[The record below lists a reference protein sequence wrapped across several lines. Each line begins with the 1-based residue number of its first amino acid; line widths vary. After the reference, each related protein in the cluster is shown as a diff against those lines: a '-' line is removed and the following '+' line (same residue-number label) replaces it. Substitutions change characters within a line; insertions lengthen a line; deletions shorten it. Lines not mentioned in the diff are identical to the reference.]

1 MKEIIQKIQKGDKDA
16 FRLLVEKY
24 QQQAFRLAFRM
35 LGDEDDARDVVQ
47 DSFIKIWEKFN
58 TYNDKEKFSSW
69 MYRIVS
75 NTAID
80 NIRSQKRRPA
90 ISLENFIPE
99 TLATA
104 EGSIDIVLENREAG
118 KLIRLITAGLP
129 EKQQLIFS
137 LRDLQ
142 GLSQK
147 EVQEICGMAETAI
160 KSNLYH
166 ARKAIREKLSAILAY
181 ERSGA

>member
-1 MKEIIQKIQKGDKDA
+1 M
-16 FRLLVEKY
+16 LVEKY
-24 QQQAFRLAFRM
+24 QQQAFNLAFRM
-35 LGDEDDARDVVQ
+35 LGDEDEARDIVQ

-80 NIRSQKRRPA
+80 SIRSQKRRPA
-90 ISLENFIPE
+90 ISLENLIPE
-99 TLATA
+99 TLAAA
-104 EGSIDIVLENREAG
+104 EGGIDIILENREAG
-118 KLIRLITAGLP
+118 ELIRLITAGLP

-181 ERSGA
+181 ERSEV